1 MNCPRCKLDVYFEK
15 EEIFGEDYLPCWSC
29 GIIGKERV
37 MPIYVFKCLNCYI
50 ELEQHFAIGD
60 EPLMRCS
67 ECKVEMFK
75 QFTPPAVHFK
85 GDGWGG
91 Q

>member
-1 MNCPRCKLDVYFEK
+1 
-15 EEIFGEDYLPCWSC
+15 
-29 GIIGKERV
+29 

-60 EPLMRCS
+60 EPTVRCAD
-67 ECKVEMFK
+67 CQQEMFK

-91 Q
+91 SK